1 MSAVPAGAL
10 LLDGHWA
17 SEADGAGHAVFNAE
31 GIRCANCARSIE
43 TGLRGLQG
51 VTSAEVNVVNS
62 RVSVSWQSAQTSLA
76 AILRTVAGLG
86 FRPLPLVGETA
97 AAERRIE
104 QRRSIKRIG
113 LAGLGSVQV
122 MMYAGGLY
130 TGAFEGIDPR
140 IAEFLKLTCM
150 LIATP
155 VLFYSGAP
163 ILRGA
168 VADLRRRVLGMDVT
182 VSLALVLAY
191 AASVINTLRGAGEV
205 YFDSV
210 TMFIFLL
217 LLGRHYEMKS
227 RHQAAGVTDALARS
241 LPTTVTRLVD
251 GESAEGGKTEKVAL
265 SAVRVGDVLRV
276 GSGQVI
282 PVDGVVHA
290 GEARVDE
297 ALVTGESA
305 AQRRQVGDAL
315 LGGAVNLGA
324 TLTLRVTQPPHQST
338 LHHLVRMLERA
349 QSERPR
355 LGLAAQRMAGWFILR
370 ILLLTVL
377 VAAVWAWVDPTR
389 VLPAVLAVLV
399 ATCPCALSLATPAAI
414 ATATSRL
421 ARLGVLVT
429 HADAVE
435 GLAQVDTLVLDKT
448 GTLTAGRARLLDTRL
463 RPGMAADDALAIAAT
478 LEQDSRHPAGDAL
491 RDATTARLP
500 CSDAQEIAGQ
510 GVEGCVAG
518 RFWRIGR
525 PEFVAA
531 LAQPRPASTAS
542 ISPAGAWHAGPA
554 DIVLGNSEGL
564 QAAFV
569 ISDELRDESRAIVQQ
584 LRDLGLSLR
593 IASGDREAAV
603 RHAAEALQID
613 IADAQLRPEQKLAVV
628 RELQRQ
634 GHRVLMVGDGINDG
648 PVLAAADVSLAMGR
662 GSAIAHAASDLLLMR
677 DSLDALPDSIRV
689 ARRTLQIVAQNLR
702 WAAAYN
708 IAAVPLAALGLMP
721 PWVAAIGMSVSSLV
735 VVANARR
742 LAGPLPG
749 ARS

>member
-1 MSAVPAGAL
+1 MNAVPSGAL

-17 SEADGAGHAVFNAE
+17 SESDGAGHAVFNAE

-43 TGLRGLQG
+43 TGLRSMRGI
-51 VTSAEVNVVNS
+51 TNAEVNVVNS
-62 RVSVSWQSAQTSLA
+62 RVSVSWQAAETSLA
-76 AILRTVAGLG
+76 AILRTVAALG
-86 FRPLPLVGETA
+86 FKPMPLVGEA
-97 AAERRIE
+97 AATARHADN
-104 QRRSIKRIG
+104 RRSLKRIG
-113 LAGLGSVQV
+113 LAGLGTMQI

-130 TGAFEGIDPR
+130 AGAFDGIEPR
-140 IAEFLKLTCM
+140 FAEFLKLTCM

-168 VADLRRRVLGMDVT
+168 IADIRRRVLGMDVT

-191 AASVINTLRGAGEV
+191 AASVINTLRGTGEV

-217 LLGRHYEMKS
+217 LLGRHFEMKS

-241 LPTTVTRLVD
+241 LPATVTRLGAGSPTD
-251 GESAEGGKTEKVAL
+251 GDSTEKVAL
-265 SAVRVGDVLRV
+265 SAVRVGDLLRV

-305 AQRRQVGDAL
+305 ARQRGAGEPL
-315 LGGAVNLGA
+315 LGGSVNLGA

-338 LHHLVRMLERA
+338 LHHLVRLLERA

-355 LGLAAQRMAGWFILR
+355 LGLAAQRMAAWFIVR

-377 VAAVWAWVDPTR
+377 VAAVWAWVDPSR

-421 ARLGVLVT
+421 ARLGILVT

-448 GTLTAGRARLLDTRL
+448 GTLTAGKARLLATQVRAGL
-463 RPGMAADDALAIAAT
+463 SEADALAIAAT
-478 LEQDSRHPAGDAL
+478 LEQDSSHPIADAL
-491 RDATTARLP
+491 RAATARRLG
-500 CSDAQEIAGQ
+500 CTEVRELAGQ
-510 GVEGCVAG
+510 GIEGQVEG
-518 RFWRIGR
+518 RLWRIGR
-525 PEFVAA
+525 PEFVAS
-531 LAQPRPASTAS
+531 LSQPSGSVLPWT
-542 ISPAGAWHAGPA
+542 PGAG
-554 DIVLGNSEGL
+554 DLVLGNIDGA
-564 QAAFV
+564 QAAFT
-569 ISDELRDESRAIVQQ
+569 ISDELRDESRATIEQ
-584 LRDLGLSLR
+584 LRTLGLSLQ
-593 IASGDREAAV
+593 IASGDRDAAV
-603 RHAAEALQID
+603 RHAADALQIP
-613 IADAQLRPEQKLAVV
+613 IAAAHLRPEQKLAIV
-628 RELQRQ
+628 RDLQSA

-662 GSAIAHAASDLLLMR
+662 GSSIAHAASDLLLLR
-677 DSLDALPDSIRV
+677 DSLEALPESIRV
-689 ARRTLQIVAQNLR
+689 ARRTLQIISQNLR
-702 WAAAYN
+702 WAAGYN

-721 PWVAAIGMSVSSLV
+721 PWIAAIGMSVSSLV

-742 LAGPLPG
+742 ISGPLPG
-749 ARS
+749 ASS

>member
-1 MSAVPAGAL
+1 MNAVPSGAL

-17 SEADGAGHAVFNAE
+17 SESDGAGHAVFNAE

-43 TGLRGLQG
+43 TGLRSMRGI
-51 VTSAEVNVVNS
+51 TNAEVNVVNS
-62 RVSVSWQSAQTSLA
+62 RVSVSWQAAETSLV
-76 AILRTVAGLG
+76 AILRTVAALG
-86 FRPLPLVGETA
+86 FKPMPLVGEA
-97 AAERRIE
+97 AATARHADN
-104 QRRSIKRIG
+104 RRSLKRIG
-113 LAGLGSVQV
+113 LAGLGTMQI

-130 TGAFEGIDPR
+130 AGAFDGIEPR
-140 IAEFLKLTCM
+140 FAEFLKLTCM

-163 ILRGA
+163 ILSGA
-168 VADLRRRVLGMDVT
+168 IADIRRRVLGMDVT

-217 LLGRHYEMKS
+217 LLGRHFEMKS

-241 LPTTVTRLVD
+241 LPATVTRLGAGGLAD
-251 GESAEGGKTEKVAL
+251 GDSTEKVAL
-265 SAVRVGDVLRV
+265 SAVRVGDLLRV

-305 AQRRQVGDAL
+305 ARQRGAGEPL
-315 LGGAVNLGA
+315 LGGSVNLGA

-338 LHHLVRMLERA
+338 LHHLVRLLERA

-355 LGLAAQRMAGWFILR
+355 LGLAAQRMAAWFIVR

-377 VAAVWAWVDPTR
+377 VAAVWAWVDPSR

-421 ARLGVLVT
+421 ARLGILVT

-448 GTLTAGRARLLDTRL
+448 GTLTAGKARLLATQVRAGL
-463 RPGMAADDALAIAAT
+463 SEADALAIAAT
-478 LEQDSRHPAGDAL
+478 LEQDSSHPIADAL
-491 RDATTARLP
+491 RAATARRLG
-500 CSDAQEIAGQ
+500 CTEVRELAGQ
-510 GVEGCVAG
+510 GIEGEVEG
-518 RFWRIGR
+518 RLWRIGR
-525 PEFVAA
+525 PEFVASLSQPSGSA
-531 LAQPRPASTAS
+531 LPWTPG
-542 ISPAGAWHAGPA
+542 AG
-554 DIVLGNSEGL
+554 DLVLGNIDGA
-564 QAAFV
+564 QAAFT
-569 ISDELRDESRAIVQQ
+569 ISDELRDESRATIEQ
-584 LRDLGLSLR
+584 LRTLGLSLQ
-593 IASGDREAAV
+593 IASGDRDAAV
-603 RHAAEALQID
+603 RHAADALQIP
-613 IADAQLRPEQKLAVV
+613 IAAAHLRPEQKLAIV
-628 RELQRQ
+628 RDLQSA

-662 GSAIAHAASDLLLMR
+662 GSSIAHAASDLLLLR
-677 DSLDALPDSIRV
+677 DSLEALPESIRV
-689 ARRTLQIVAQNLR
+689 ARRTLQIISQNLR
-702 WAAAYN
+702 WAAGYN

-721 PWVAAIGMSVSSLV
+721 PWIAAIGMSVSSLV

-742 LAGPLPG
+742 ISGPLPG
-749 ARS
+749 ASS

>member
-1 MSAVPAGAL
+1 MSAGPSGAL

-17 SEADGAGHAVFNAE
+17 SESDGAGHAVFNAE
-31 GIRCANCARSIE
+31 GIHCANCARSIE
-43 TGLRGLQG
+43 TGLRSMRG
-51 VTSAEVNVVNS
+51 VTVAEVNVVNS
-62 RVSVSWQSAQTSLA
+62 RVSVSWQAAQTSLA
-76 AILRTVAGLG
+76 AILRTVAALG
-86 FRPLPLVGETA
+86 FKPLPLVGEA
-97 AAERRIE
+97 AAESRHAE
-104 QRRSIKRIG
+104 HRRSLKRIG
-113 LAGLGSVQV
+113 LAGLGTMQI

-130 TGAFEGIDPR
+130 AGAFDGIEPR
-140 IAEFLKLTCM
+140 FAEFLKLTCM

-168 VADLRRRVLGMDVT
+168 IADIRRRVLGMDVT

-191 AASVINTLRGAGEV
+191 TASVINTLSGAGEV

-217 LLGRHYEMKS
+217 LLGRHFEMKS

-241 LPTTVTRLVD
+241 LPATVTRLRMD
-251 GESAEGGKTEKVAL
+251 GENGADSTEAPATEKVAL
-265 SAVRVGDVLRV
+265 AAVRVGDVLRV

-282 PVDGVVHA
+282 PVDGVVQA

-305 AQRRQVGDAL
+305 AQRRHIGEAL
-315 LGGAVNLGA
+315 LGGSVNLGA
-324 TLTLRVTQPPHQST
+324 ALTLRVTQPPHQST
-338 LHHLVRMLERA
+338 LHHLVRLLERA

-355 LGLAAQRMAGWFILR
+355 LGLAAQRMAAWFIVR

-377 VAAVWAWVDPTR
+377 VAIAWAWVDPSR

-421 ARLGVLVT
+421 ARLGILVT

-448 GTLTAGRARLLDTRL
+448 GTLTSGKARLLATQVRAGL
-463 RPGMAADDALAIAAT
+463 TESDALAIAAT
-478 LEQDSRHPAGDAL
+478 LEQDSNHPIADAL
-491 RDATTARLP
+491 REASARRLD
-500 CSDAQEIAGQ
+500 CSDAHEIAGQ
-510 GVEGCVAG
+510 GVEGCVQG

-525 PEFVAA
+525 AEFVTSLSSRSGHAEPWAHGAA
-531 LAQPRPASTAS
+531 DL
-542 ISPAGAWHAGPA
+542 
-554 DIVLGNSEGL
+554 VLGNSDGL
-564 QAAFV
+564 QAAFT
-569 ISDELRDESRAIVQQ
+569 ISDELRDESRGTVRQ
-584 LRDLGLSLR
+584 LRELGLSLQ

-603 RHAAEALQID
+603 RHAADALQIPV
-613 IADAQLRPEQKLAVV
+613 AASQLRPEQKLAIV
-628 RELQRQ
+628 RELQGN

-662 GSAIAHAASDLLLMR
+662 GSSIAHAASDLLLMR
-677 DSLDALPDSIRV
+677 DSLDALPESIRV
-689 ARRTLQIVAQNLR
+689 ARRTLQIISQNLR
-702 WAAAYN
+702 WAAGYN
-708 IAAVPLAALGLMP
+708 IAAVPLAALGFMP

-742 LAGPLPG
+742 IAAPLP
-749 ARS
+749 AVRS

>member
-1 MSAVPAGAL
+1 MQ
-10 LLDGHWA
+10 
-17 SEADGAGHAVFNAE
+17 
-31 GIRCANCARSIE
+31 I
-43 TGLRGLQG
+43 
-51 VTSAEVNVVNS
+51 
-62 RVSVSWQSAQTSLA
+62 
-76 AILRTVAGLG
+76 
-86 FRPLPLVGETA
+86 
-97 AAERRIE
+97 
-104 QRRSIKRIG
+104 
-113 LAGLGSVQV
+113 

-130 TGAFEGIDPR
+130 AGAFDGIEPR
-140 IAEFLKLTCM
+140 FAEFLMLTCM

-163 ILRGA
+163 ILAGA
-168 VADLRRRVLGMDVT
+168 VADIRRRVLGMDVT

-217 LLGRHYEMKS
+217 LLGRHFEMKS

-241 LPTTVTRLVD
+241 LPATVTRLRAD
-251 GESAEGGKTEKVAL
+251 GAPGAEPTEKVAL
-265 SAVRVGDVLRV
+265 SAVRVGDLLRV

-282 PVDGVVHA
+282 PVDGVVAA

-305 AQRRQVGDAL
+305 AQRRSAGEAL
-315 LGGAVNLGA
+315 LGGSVNLGA
-324 TLTLRVTQPPHQST
+324 ALTLRVTQPPHQST
-338 LHHLVRMLERA
+338 LHHLVRLLERA

-355 LGLAAQRMAGWFILR
+355 LGLAAQRMAAWFVVR

-377 VAAVWAWVDPTR
+377 VAAIWAWVDPSR

-448 GTLTAGRARLLDTRL
+448 GTLTAGKARLLATRV
-463 RPGMAADDALAIAAT
+463 RPGLEQSDALAIAAT
-478 LEQDSRHPAGDAL
+478 LEQDSNHPIADAL
-491 RDATTARLP
+491 REATDRRLE
-500 CSDAQEIAGQ
+500 CSDAEELAGQ
-510 GVEGCVAG
+510 GVEGCVQG

-525 PEFVAA
+525 PEFVAN
-531 LAQPRPASTAS
+531 LRSNS
-542 ISPAGAWHAGPA
+542 GSPQQWNPGAA
-554 DIVLGNSEGL
+554 DLVLGNSDGP
-564 QAAFV
+564 QAAFT
-569 ISDELRDESRAIVQQ
+569 ISDDLREESRGTIEQ
-584 LRDLGLSLR
+584 LRALGLSLQ

-603 RHAAEALQID
+603 RHAADALQIPV
-613 IADAQLRPEQKLAVV
+613 AASHLRPEQKLAVV
-628 RELQRQ
+628 RELQAN

-662 GSAIAHAASDLLLMR
+662 GSSIAHAASDLLLMR

-689 ARRTLQIVAQNLR
+689 ARRTLQIISQNLR
-702 WAAAYN
+702 WAAGYN

-742 LAGPLPG
+742 IAGPLPG
-749 ARS
+749 VRS

>member
-1 MSAVPAGAL
+1 MSAGGSGAL

-17 SEADGAGHAVFNAE
+17 SESDGAGHAVFNAE
-31 GIRCANCARSIE
+31 GIHCANCARSIE
-43 TGLRGLQG
+43 TGLRSMRG
-51 VTSAEVNVVNS
+51 VTTAEVNVVNS
-62 RVSVSWQSAQTSLA
+62 RVSVSWQAAQTSLG
-76 AILRTVAGLG
+76 AILRTVAALG
-86 FRPLPLVGETA
+86 FKPLPLVGEA
-97 AAERRIE
+97 AAESRHAE
-104 QRRSIKRIG
+104 HRRSLKRIG
-113 LAGLGSVQV
+113 LAGLGTMQI

-130 TGAFEGIDPR
+130 AGAFDGIEPR
-140 IAEFLKLTCM
+140 FAEFLKLTCM

-168 VADLRRRVLGMDVT
+168 AADLRRRVLGMDVT

-191 AASVINTLRGAGEV
+191 TASVINTLRGAGEV

-217 LLGRHYEMKS
+217 LLGRHFEMKS

-241 LPTTVTRLVD
+241 LPSTVTRLGD
-251 GESAEGGKTEKVAL
+251 GDATEKVAL
-265 SAVRVGDVLRV
+265 SAVRIGDVLRV

-305 AQRRQVGDAL
+305 AQRRQAGEAL
-315 LGGAVNLGA
+315 LGGSVNLGT
-324 TLTLRVTQPPHQST
+324 TLTLKVTQPPHQST
-338 LHHLVRMLERA
+338 LHHLVRLLERA

-370 ILLLTVL
+370 ILLLTVI
-377 VAAVWAWVDPTR
+377 VAAAWAWVDPSR

-448 GTLTAGRARLLDTRL
+448 GTLTAGKARLLDTRV
-463 RPGMAADDALAIAAT
+463 RPGFAAADALTIAAT
-478 LEQDSRHPAGDAL
+478 LEQDSRHPVADAL
-491 RDATTARLP
+491 REATTRRLP
-500 CSDAQEIAGQ
+500 CSDAQEIAGE

-525 PEFVAA
+525 REFVAA
-531 LAQPRPASTAS
+531 LAQPASR
-542 ISPAGAWHAGPA
+542 GAWEAGSA
-554 DIVLGNSEGL
+554 DIVLGNSDGL

-569 ISDELRDESRAIVQQ
+569 ISDELRDDSRDTVQQ

-613 IADAQLRPEQKLAVV
+613 VADAQLRPEQKLAVV

>member
-1 MSAVPAGAL
+1 MNAAQSGTLV
-10 LLDGHWA
+10 LDGHWA
-17 SEADGAGHAVFNAE
+17 SESDGAGHAVFNAE

-43 TGLRGLQG
+43 TGLRGMPG
-51 VTSAEVNVVNS
+51 VTAAEVNVVNS
-62 RVSVSWQSAQTSLA
+62 RVSVTWQAAQTSLA
-76 AILRTVAGLG
+76 AILRTVAALG
-86 FRPLPLVGETA
+86 FKPLPLVGEA
-97 AAERRIE
+97 AAASRHAEH
-104 QRRSIKRIG
+104 RRSLKRIG
-113 LAGLGSVQV
+113 LAGLGTMQI

-130 TGAFEGIDPR
+130 AGAFDGIEPR
-140 IAEFLKLTCM
+140 FAEFLMLTCM

-163 ILRGA
+163 ILAGA
-168 VADLRRRVLGMDVT
+168 LADIRRRVLGMDVT

-217 LLGRHYEMKS
+217 LLGRHFEMKS

-241 LPTTVTRLVD
+241 LPATVTRLCADAVP
-251 GESAEGGKTEKVAL
+251 GAEPTEKVAL
-265 SAVRVGDVLRV
+265 SAVRVGDLLRV

-282 PVDGVVHA
+282 PVDGVVES

-305 AQRRQVGDAL
+305 AQRRGAGEAL
-315 LGGAVNLGA
+315 LGGSVNLGA
-324 TLTLRVTQPPHQST
+324 ALTLRVTQPPHQST
-338 LHHLVRMLERA
+338 LHHLVRLLERA

-355 LGLAAQRMAGWFILR
+355 LGLAAQRMAAWFIVR

-377 VAAVWAWVDPTR
+377 VAAVWAWVDPSR

-421 ARLGVLVT
+421 ARLGILVT

-448 GTLTAGRARLLDTRL
+448 GTLTAGRARLLATQA
-463 RPGMAADDALAIAAT
+463 RPGLEASAALAIAAT
-478 LEQDSRHPAGDAL
+478 LEQDSHHPIADAL
-491 RDATTARLP
+491 REATARRLH
-500 CSDAQEIAGQ
+500 CRDAEEIAGQ
-510 GVEGCVAG
+510 GVEGHVAG
-518 RFWRIGR
+518 RLWRIGR

-531 LAQPRPASTAS
+531 LASDAAVAQQWNP
-542 ISPAGAWHAGPA
+542 GAA
-554 DIVLGNSEGL
+554 DLVLGNSEGP
-564 QAAFV
+564 QASFT
-569 ISDELRDESRAIVQQ
+569 ISDELRAESRGTVEQ
-584 LRDLGLSLR
+584 LRQLGLSLQ

-603 RHAAEALQID
+603 RHAADALQIPM
-613 IADAQLRPEQKLAVV
+613 ATSQLRPEQKLAVV
-628 RELQRQ
+628 RELQNH

-662 GSAIAHAASDLLLMR
+662 GSSIAHAASDLLLMR
-677 DSLDALPDSIRV
+677 DSIDALPDSIRV
-689 ARRTLQIVAQNLR
+689 ARRTLQIISQNLR
-702 WAAAYN
+702 WAAGYN
-708 IAAVPLAALGLMP
+708 IAAVPLAALGFMP
-721 PWVAAIGMSVSSLV
+721 PWIAAIGMSVSSLV

-742 LAGPLPG
+742 IAGPLPG
-749 ARS
+749 VRS